1 MVYKI
6 ANSAFEYA
14 CGVRINRQLQW
25 GLVFFVTLTAIISR
39 LKFNGLVLD
48 FDYGIYQPDGS
59 HYTYRTLTFLGVDSN
74 SAAERVVNW
83 YQVHGIKHNV
93 FLPSFLT
100 PETSGGWSLSAPRVL
115 YPFLSVPFVYLFGIP
130 GMLVIPAASLAL
142 LVFCIYRIS
151 ELKGKQPIGFLLVL
165 VLCTSPTVLRWMIAN
180 ITDSLLAALF
190 AVVALLLMSKTT
202 LQYWYWGM
210 SFLIVSTS
218 ITRFSLP
225 IWIGIAVVLWTN
237 RMRSQSLWVFVL
249 SAISFLPTFLYM
261 PSNAILPANAEE
273 GVLTK
278 LVLLFKSFFR
288 VGFIEV
294 AQLGALD
301 RILLALLVIALAIS
315 LRYPREIASKYF
327 LAVLLAVWAIGAI
340 NGTLGVN
347 FRYQMPLL
355 GFASW
360 VILSNSSQFTDWFSR
375 SRINVI
381 RKETQQ

>member
-1 MVYKI
+1 M
-6 ANSAFEYA
+6 
-14 CGVRINRQLQW
+14 RINRQLQW

-39 LKFNGLVLD
+39 LKFNGLVLN

-74 SAAERVVNW
+74 AAAERVVNW
-83 YQVHGIKHNV
+83 YQFYGVKHNV

-100 PETSGGWSLSAPRVL
+100 PETSGGWGLSAPRVL
-115 YPFLSVPFVYLFGIP
+115 YPFLSAPFVYLFGIP
-130 GMLVIPAASLAL
+130 GMLVIPAASLVL
-142 LVFCIYRIS
+142 LVFCVYRMS

-202 LQYWYWGM
+202 LPYWYLGM
-210 SFLIVSTS
+210 SILIVSTS

-225 IWIGIAVVLWTN
+225 IWIGISVVLWIN
-237 RMRSQSLWVFVL
+237 RMRRQSLWVFVL

-273 GVLTK
+273 QNLTK
-278 LVLLFKSFFR
+278 LVLLAKSFFS

-301 RILLALLVIALAIS
+301 RTLLALIVIALAIS
-315 LRYPREIASKYF
+315 LRYPCEISSKYF

-360 VILSNSSQFTDWFSR
+360 VILSNSSQFTDWFGR

-381 RKETQQ
+381 RKKT